1 MKALIYLHKY
11 GSSSQKVELTW
22 PKRMLS
28 PDLEMSNVRLGLLMT
43 YAASVAIFPRF
54 HPSKLPR
61 AAPSAR
67 RGIFK
72 ALLNGC
78 LRMHFESLFER
89 DLETAVFAPG
99 GEQPGSA
106 PALQPSES
114 PGPNLFTSPRR
125 LLPLQGRLRL
135 GLLLTLFDDFLQLTL
150 HYSSSFIKDPG
161 FMTLIFFFH
170 SINYQPTTSSRIWLN
185 TSLSICT

>member
-11 GSSSQKVELTW
+11 SSSSQKVELTW
-22 PKRMLS
+22 PIRMLS

-67 RGIFK
+67 RGILK
-72 ALLNGC
+72 ALLKGC

-89 DLETAVFAPG
+89 DLETESVIIGCQWKCGCFRSGRRAARLSPSPAALREPWTESVHVSPPAP
-99 GEQPGSA
+99 PTA
-106 PALQPSES
+106 
-114 PGPNLFTSPRR
+114 R
-125 LLPLQGRLRL
+125 PLTTAARVNTLR
-135 GLLLTLFDDFLQLTL
+135 
-150 HYSSSFIKDPG
+150 
-161 FMTLIFFFH
+161 
-170 SINYQPTTSSRIWLN
+170 
-185 TSLSICT
+185 